1 MEIVQPVLGLLAACI
16 GIAVLARLWR
26 LPYAVLLILVGMVL
40 AFMPARP
47 DISLQ
52 PELAL
57 AFFLP
62 PLLMGSAYRTDW
74 RAFRR
79 ALRPILL
86 LALGAVVFTRFL
98 VAFVARQLLPD
109 IPWAAAIA
117 LGAIVAPPDAVAAAA
132 VLARVR
138 LPRSLV
144 TILEGESLI
153 NDGSALVL
161 YRLAVTAALAGATA
175 PAYQVAGSFL
185 LVGAGGVALGWLA
198 ARGALWL
205 IPRLGDTLLEI
216 SVSFLVCYGAFLGA
230 EALHVSGVL
239 AVVTA
244 GIMMGQGQ
252 YVAFSARTRL
262 ESRTIWEFFEFI
274 LTSLVFILIGLSLNQ
289 TLDRIAHRGVLELAG
304 LAAAVSAALIL
315 GRFAWVFPSA
325 YISAWLAGRPPPSW
339 RLLVVLCW
347 AGMRGVVSLAAAL
360 ALPLGFPERDL
371 IVFLAFTAILA
382 TLVLQGTTL
391 EWVIKRLRVE
401 ETGHPG
407 GLDPAEAQARHI
419 VAQAQLQA
427 LEVRAGD
434 VIDGPIAADL
444 LHEFR
449 DRAGHLQRA
458 ARGGGAALA
467 ERVARRR
474 IRMDVL
480 EVARVTLLRHHA
492 DSGLH
497 DEALTKLNQELDLEQ
512 LRLDRALG

>member
-1 MEIVQPVLGLLAACI
+1 MEIVHGVLGLLAACI
-16 GIAVLARLWR
+16 GIAVLARLCK

-40 AFMPARP
+40 AFLPVRP
-47 DISLQ
+47 DIVLQ
-52 PELAL
+52 PDIAL

-62 PLLMGSAYRTDW
+62 PLLMGSAFRTDW

-86 LALGAVVFTRFL
+86 LALGAVIFTSFA
-98 VAFVARQLLPD
+98 VAFVVRQMLPEF
-109 IPWAAAIA
+109 PWAAAIA

-132 VLARVR
+132 VLQRVR

-144 TILEGESLI
+144 TILEGESLV

-161 YRLAVTAALAGATA
+161 YRLAVAAALAGAAA
-175 PAYQVAGSFL
+175 PAHEIAGAFL
-185 LVGAGGVALGWLA
+185 LVAAGGIAVGWLM

-216 SVSFLVCYGAFLGA
+216 CLSFLVCYAGFLGA

-252 YVAFSARTRL
+252 YAFSARTRL
-262 ESRTIWEFFEFI
+262 DARVVWEFIEFI
-274 LTSLVFILIGLSLNQ
+274 LTSLIFILIGLSLNA
-289 TLDRIAHRGVLELAG
+289 TLDRLAGRGVLELAG
-304 LAAAVSAALIL
+304 LALAVSATLIV
-315 GRFAWVFPSA
+315 GRFLWVFPSA
-325 YISAWLAGRPPPSW
+325 HFSALIGRRPNPDW

-360 ALPLGFPERDL
+360 ALPLDFPERDL
-371 IVFLAFTAILA
+371 IIFLGFTAILA

-391 EWVIKRLRVE
+391 EWVIKQLRVE
-401 ETGHPG
+401 EKPHPG
-407 GLDPAEAQARHI
+407 GLDPVEAQARHI
-419 VAQAQLQA
+419 VAQAQLAA
-427 LEVRAGD
+427 LEARARD
-434 VIDGPIAADL
+434 VIDGAIAADM

-449 DRAGHLQRA
+449 DRAAHLGRA
-458 ARGGGAALA
+458 AKGGGAALA

-480 EVARVTLLRHHA
+480 EVARAALLRHHH